1 VPYNHGVPSRA
12 ALTDAAVRDLL
23 DRAPDAVV
31 VADRR
36 GRIVLVNAATEA
48 LFGYTRRELLGKPVE
63 VLVPEGLRAAH
74 QGHRA
79 GYVAEPRR
87 RPMGAALRLYGRRKD
102 GSEVPVEI
110 SLSPMPTRGGLL
122 VTSVIRDVTDRARAE
137 AKFRSL
143 LESAPDAMVIVDRD
157 GRIVLVNGQAERLFG
172 YARAEL
178 LGQPIELLI
187 PARFQEAHV
196 RHRTGYAGQP
206 RVREMGAGLELMAR
220 RKDGTEFR
228 VEVSLS
234 PMETEE
240 GLWITSAIRDVTDRV
255 RLGEELRAHRDRLE
269 DLVARRTGELTA
281 ANAELQREIAE
292 RARAEVQL
300 REQAHL
306 LARERREI
314 LALNLNLEAKERFI
328 RSVVESLR
336 DGIAIL
342 DLERR
347 VVGWNQALGVHSGVP
362 LDEIRGRPFFEAFPS
377 FRTEG
382 LEPYLDRLYAGT
394 EEGFALDRF
403 PHVSRVTGPMTIDL
417 KGSVIRG
424 PGGGIEGVVLHLENV
439 TERVRLEQSVQETE
453 KLAAIGTLAAGVAH
467 EINNPIGIMT
477 SRIELMLEE
486 ADEAGLPASIRDDLA
501 VLQRNAERVGR
512 ITQALTSFARPAG
525 ALKKPTDL
533 NAVAQETLLLFEKH
547 AMKAGLRVVR
557 HLTPGLPLVEADV
570 NEMQQVLLN
579 LLNNA
584 RDALGHQGEIR
595 VETGLAADRTGWV
608 RLAVSDTGPG
618 IAPDLRERIFLP
630 FFTTKTGGTGLGLAI
645 SHRIVRDHQGV
656 LEVTSQPGGGST
668 FSILLPVRP
677 PEGAPRTTNSP

>member
-1 VPYNHGVPSRA
+1 MPSPSETPEVVRA
-12 ALTDAAVRDLL
+12 LL
-23 DRAPDAVV
+23 DSAPDAIVV
-31 VADRR
+31 TRD
-36 GRIVLVNAATEA
+36 GLIEIVSAATER
-48 LFGYTRRELLGKPVE
+48 LFGYEREELLGQPVE
-63 VLVPEGLRAAH
+63 MLLPERLRARHVA
-74 QGHRA
+74 HRA
-79 GYVAEPRR
+79 AYLASPRSG
-87 RPMGAALRLYGRRKD
+87 PMGAGIEVFGLRRDGR
-102 GSEVPVEI
+102 EFPVEI
-110 SLSPMPTRGGLL
+110 SLSPLPTPDGVL
-122 VTSVIRDVTDRARAE
+122 VTEVIRDVTERRRAE
-137 AKFRSL
+137 AGFRDL
-143 LESAPDAMVIVDRD
+143 LESAPDAMMIADRE

-172 YARAEL
+172 YTRAEL

-187 PARFQEAHV
+187 PERFREGHV
-196 RHRTGYAGQP
+196 RHRAGYVGQP
-206 RVREMGAGLELMAR
+206 RVRQMGAGLELFGR
-220 RKDGTEFR
+220 RKDGAEFR

-234 PMETEE
+234 PMETED

-255 RLGEELRAHRDRLE
+255 RLAEELRVHRDRLE
-269 DLVARRTGELTA
+269 ELVAERTGQLTA
-281 ANAELQREIAE
+281 ANAELQREITE
-292 RARAEVQL
+292 RAQAEAQL
-300 REQAHL
+300 REQASL

-314 LALNLNLEAKERFI
+314 LALNLTLEAKERFI

-362 LDEIRGRPFFEAFPS
+362 LDEIRGRPFFDAFPN
-377 FRTEG
+377 FRAEG

-394 EEGFALDRF
+394 EEAFALDRF
-403 PHVSRVTGPMTIDL
+403 AHVSRGTGPMTIDL

-439 TERVRLEQSVQETE
+439 TERVKLEHSVQESE

-486 ADEAGLPASIRDDLA
+486 AGEAGLPPSMRDDLA

-525 ALKKPTDL
+525 AARRPADL

-547 AMKAGLRVVR
+547 AMKEGLRVVR
-557 HLTPGLPLVEADV
+557 QLTRGLPSVEADV
-570 NEMQQVLLN
+570 NELQQVLLN

-584 RDALGHQGEIR
+584 RDALGHEGEIR
-595 VETGLAADRTGWV
+595 VETGPAAGRPGWV

-618 IAPDLRERIFLP
+618 IAPELRERIFLP

-645 SHRIVRDHQGV
+645 SHRIVRDHHGV
-656 LEVTSQPGGGST
+656 LEVTSEPGAGST
-668 FSILLPVRP
+668 FSILLPALP
-677 PEGAPRTTNSP
+677 GA